1 MNDDYENQLNN
12 SIEEENILNN
22 NYIIEFNEIFPKII
36 SKKNKKTSYIE
47 HFGYPNELN
56 LFWGHLS
63 FNKNIKK

>member
-56 LFWGHLS
+56 LF
-63 FNKNIKK
+63 